1 MLVRIVIT
9 AFGILFLFR
18 LLNYFSKVLPYPKNI
33 RHHVGYILPV
43 IELISWIGFM
53 LWYFRYIFD
62 PHDYT
67 GLIIFGVV
75 SVLLIMS
82 IFFLLKDFLF
92 GVFLKMQR
100 KIDEGNIIEFE
111 SIKGVIIKSGHF
123 SIDVKT
129 KYGDIKTIPY
139 NKFRSKVISKPG
151 GNINLFRQSIVL
163 KFSDAINVN
172 TIISE
177 LKTTLLNAPW
187 VAPSEQFTTNEIQKV
202 SDGYSIEV
210 VVYTLK
216 EEHAEKIREYIMKNL
231 SFAELS

>member
-1 MLVRIVIT
+1 MLVRIVII
-9 AFGILFLFR
+9 AFCILFLFR
-18 LLNYFSKVLPYPKNI
+18 LLNYISKILPYPKNI

-43 IELISWIGFM
+43 IELISWIAFM

-62 PHDYT
+62 AHNYT

-75 SVLLIMS
+75 SALLIIS

-100 KIDEGNIIEFE
+100 KIDEGSIIELE

-129 KYGDIKTIPY
+129 KQGDIKTIPY
-139 NKFRSKVISKPG
+139 NKFRTKILSKPG
-151 GNINLFRQSIVL
+151 GNTNLFKQSIVIN
-163 KFSDAINVN
+163 FPDNINVT
-172 TIISE
+172 TIIPE
-177 LKTTLLNAPW
+177 LKKALLNAPW
-187 VAPSEQFTTNEIQKV
+187 VAPSEQPTTNEIQKV
-202 SDGYSIEV
+202 KDGYSIEV

-216 EEHAEKIREYIMKNL
+216 DEHTEKIKEYIMKNISL
-231 SFAELS
+231 PK